1 MSLVNILNI
10 QVLDNPTN
18 FTKPLQFEITFECNA
33 PLKDG
38 KLRTRVDLREGT
50 WTYEKTDIE
59 WRMIYVGS
67 AESSEYDQVLDS
79 IMVGPV
85 PVGVNKFIFAAD
97 APKIELLPKADL
109 LEVTVVLLSCLYNDK
124 EFVRVGYYVN
134 NEYTDEQLRENP
146 PEQVL
151 IDQLQRNILADKPK
165 VTRYMIDWT
174 NPENTVPQQPEQP
187 TAEQDMMVQ

>member
-18 FTKPLQFEITFECNA
+18 FTNPLQFEITFECNA
-33 PLKDG
+33 PLKD
-38 KLRTRVDLREGT
+38 
-50 WTYEKTDIE
+50 DIE

-97 APKIELLPKADL
+97 APKVELLPKADL

-174 NPENTVPQQPEQP
+174 NPENTVPQQPEQQQSA
-187 TAEQDMMVQ
+187 TEQDMMVQ

>member
-1 MSLVNILNI
+1 M
-10 QVLDNPTN
+10 
-18 FTKPLQFEITFECNA
+18 
-33 PLKDG
+33 
-38 KLRTRVDLREGT
+38 
-50 WTYEKTDIE
+50 
-59 WRMIYVGS
+59 
-67 AESSEYDQVLDS
+67 
-79 IMVGPV
+79 
-85 PVGVNKFIFAAD
+85 
-97 APKIELLPKADL
+97 LPKADL

-174 NPENTVPQQPEQP
+174 NPENTVPQQPEQQQSS
-187 TAEQDMMVQ
+187 TMEQDMMVQ